1 MNWLFRLALRAAC
14 CVFMLMGLS
23 AQAQHMVKPWPVNQ
37 ASPAVS
43 LVDMTGKPVRLADYK
58 GKTVV
63 LNFWAT
69 WCEPCRSEMPSL
81 AQLQEISGPDVIVLA
96 ANFKEGVARIEQF
109 AKSSGIQMNWL
120 RDPEGHAAKAFDV
133 RIFPSTL
140 IIDKSGRPLRKIIG
154 EVDWTGKDAEALL
167 KP

>member
-1 MNWLFRLALRAAC
+1 MTRLLRWLC
-14 CVFMLMGLS
+14 CVLLLCGSSAHAQYML
-23 AQAQHMVKPWPVNQ
+23 KPWPANQ
-37 ASPAVS
+37 AVPSVE
-43 LVDMTGKPVRLADYK
+43 LVDMAGKTVRLADYK

-81 AQLQEISGPDVIVLA
+81 AQLQEVAGPDLIVLA
-96 ANFKEGVARIEQF
+96 ANFKEGAAKIEQF
-109 AKSSGIQMNWL
+109 GKTSGIQMNWL
-120 RDPEGHAAKAFDV
+120 RDPEGLAAKAFDV

-140 IIDKSGRPLRKIIG
+140 IIGATGKPLRKIIG
-154 EVDWTGKDAEALL
+154 EVDWTGKDAELLL